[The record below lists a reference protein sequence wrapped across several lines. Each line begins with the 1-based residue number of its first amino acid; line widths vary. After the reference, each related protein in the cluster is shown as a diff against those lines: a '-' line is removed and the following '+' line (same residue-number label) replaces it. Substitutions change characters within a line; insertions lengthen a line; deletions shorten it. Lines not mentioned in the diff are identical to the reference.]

1 MKRVLIPIL
10 MLSIVLLEAC
20 GGASSAISVTAEEL
34 CSAYRDN
41 EAAADAL
48 YKDKILEVTGR
59 RELTGATGIDRDGNP
74 YTTISCE
81 GLSGG
86 IRCWF
91 SPEDVLEI
99 TKLGTQVTIRGK
111 CYGYSMWTVLLGEC
125 SIVE

>member
-1 MKRVLIPIL
+1 MKRALLSIL
-10 MLSIVLLEAC
+10 MVGIVLLGAC
-20 GGASSAISVTAEEL
+20 GTSSVISVTAEEL
-34 CSAYRDN
+34 CSAYKDN

-48 YKDKILEVTGR
+48 YKNKILEVTGR
-59 RELTGATGIDRDGNP
+59 RELTGATGIDSDGNP

-99 TKLGTQVTIRGK
+99 TKLGTEVTIRGR

-125 SIVE
+125 SAVD